1 MGYVV
6 YCHTNKINGKKYI
19 GITSKKPEYRWA
31 NGEGYYH
38 NSHFYSAIKKYG
50 WHNFTHEILYYDLKK
65 EDAFEIEKML
75 IAEYETTDENKGYNI
90 GTGGEHGAEG
100 SKRTAEQNLRKS
112 KQMKAVMNDPAIA
125 SKISNARKGI
135 KFSDEHI
142 ENLRKSHLGKSP
154 GNKGIPMTEKQKS
167 VLRDKKKNKMKK
179 VYCFETDTVYE
190 SVAEASRMTGVRA
203 GNITGVCKGTRNQTG
218 GYHFRYAEK
227 EEINYTPIFM

>member
-19 GITSKKPEYRWA
+19 GITSRKPEYRWK
-31 NGEGYYH
+31 NGEGYS
-38 NSHFYSAIKKYG
+38 NNQHFYSAIKKYG
-50 WHNFTHEILYYDLKK
+50 WHNFTHEILYCDLKK
-65 EDAFEIEKML
+65 EDAFEIEKSL
-75 IAEYETTDENKGYNI
+75 IAEYKTTDENKGYNI

-112 KQMKAVMNDPAIA
+112 EQMKAVMNDPVIV

-142 ENLRKSHLGKSP
+142 ENLRKSHIGKSP
-154 GNKGIPMTEKQKS
+154 SNKGVPMTEEQK
-167 VLRDKKKNKMKK
+167 VIPRERKKSKMKK
-179 VYCFETDTVYE
+179 VYCLETNTVYD
-190 SVAEASRMTGVRA
+190 SIAEASRVTGLRV
-203 GNITGVCKGTRNQTG
+203 GNIHGVCEGKRKQTG

-227 EEINYTPIFM
+227 EESDYTPIFM